1 MARIRTI
8 KPEFFTSEDIVSLSP
23 LARLLYQATWCEAD
37 KEGRLNWKPR
47 TFKLRYLPA
56 DDCDIFALCQELVD
70 AGLVVLYGEGLAY
83 IPCFGKHQHINPR
96 ESESV
101 LPAPDEQSK
110 KTTRKPRVG
119 TRHDASARDDDAQ
132 GGREGKGK
140 EGNNPLPPSGG
151 GEGLPVGFKPWW
163 LEYPPTT
170 RKAAKAQCAAKWV
183 AQGCDQ
189 NPEVVLAALR
199 AAKRSDEWTK
209 ADGQFIPAPL
219 VWLNQRR
226 WEAFTEAEA
235 AAKPGTPEYFAQ
247 HRRASWWQEAGFDSV
262 EDAHNNR
269 CWHGNAS
276 EFTNGTRGNS

>member
-37 KEGRLNWKPR
+37 KEGRLTWKPR

-56 DDCDIFALCQELVD
+56 DDCDIFSLCQELVD
-70 AGLVVLYGEGLAY
+70 AGVVVLYGDGLAY
-83 IPCFGKHQHINPR
+83 IPCFNKHQHINPR

-101 LPAPDEQSK
+101 LPAPDAPQPK
-110 KTTRKPRVG
+110 ATRKPRVG

-140 EGNNPLPPSGG
+140 EGNTPLPPKGG
-151 GEGLPVGFKPWW
+151 GVSPATFEDFWSEWPKSP
-163 LEYPPTT
+163 
-170 RKAAKAQCAAKWV
+170 RKAGEEQCRDKWRTRE
-183 AQGCDQ
+183 CDQ
-189 NPEVVLAALR
+189 VAERVMAGLR
-199 AAKRSDEWTK
+199 AAKACDEWTK
-209 ADGQFIPAPL
+209 DDGQFIPAPL

-226 WEAFTEAEA
+226 WEAFTEAGA
-235 AAKPGTPEYFAQ
+235 RAKPGTPEYFAQ
-247 HRRASWWQEAGFDSV
+247 HRNADWWRDAGFDSV
-262 EDAHNNR
+262 EHAHNNR

-276 EFTNGTRGNS
+276 EFSNGTKG